1 MHLLQFLAPCEW
13 LIFPVWCTCS
23 VLFLPR
29 KARVILFTV
38 WHQICS
44 SPKIAGVL
52 TAFKKNKKRAHSGIF
67 LSYGA
72 AARAVQD
79 SSSRCRLYRIHHTE
93 PDSCA
98 RALTSGRLCRY
109 DMPAPLWSY
118 TTSRILHNYIYNS
131 TYAPFLS
138 DGRSILENSQAM
150 TDNQHL
156 QQPMCHNRSTYTYMV
171 WYTPGTLVLGTCH
184 LGDRY

>member
-1 MHLLQFLAPCEW
+1 MNDYDISGMMHPFS
-13 LIFPVWCTCS
+13 F
-23 VLFLPR
+23 VLNK

-44 SPKIAGVL
+44 SPKITGVL
-52 TAFKKNKKRAHSGIF
+52 TAFKKTRKEPTLAFFFYMVLLHVPF
-67 LSYGA
+67 
-72 AARAVQD
+72 D

-118 TTSRILHNYIYNS
+118 TTSRILHNYNS
-131 TYAPFLS
+131 TYAPFLA

-150 TDNQHL
+150 TDD
-156 QQPMCHNRSTYTYMV
+156 QPA
-171 WYTPGTLVLGTCH
+171 TPSAANVS
-184 LGDRY
+184 